1 MSINTIQE
9 ALKRF
14 GLTEKEAEIYVFLAK
29 HGVLTGGEISKLT
42 KTHRPHMYRILKS
55 LQKKGAVQSTLE
67 TPVRF
72 SSVPFEKVLDE
83 TIKFKQQEAITLEKS
98 KNSLL
103 ADWNKIYTTRIEPDV
118 GKFVVIE
125 GNLKIYSKISQLIK
139 ETRKQF
145 SAILTVQGLARME
158 QFGVFDAV
166 YTPPLKAN
174 IKFNFLTELFNQN
187 LKAVKLLKTKLK
199 QEFDL
204 KVIKRGSSFTQL
216 PRMVIKDTKEVLFFI
231 SPKSDIFGKGRDEA
245 CICTDNPSLVR
256 ALTGIFEDL
265 WQDSVDIEKKVT
277 EIKAK
282 VPPST
287 PSLTQPMLAAR
298 DYYEAFVQV
307 KKHASQLPL
316 LASRLERI
324 EHSQPMLVGRG
335 KELSQLEQSAKEALK
350 GNGNAVVISGEA
362 GIGKTRLAKELVSY
376 AKSQNFKVL
385 EFHCLQE
392 SSMPLWPVRKVLE
405 ELFNISKQDTPEVRR
420 NKISKIVEETAPEFL
435 ETISIID
442 NIIAGLSIIPAF
454 STREKF
460 ETDSSSLKLF
470 FESAGELAVL
480 SQLLAALSKRQP
492 IILFLDNL
500 HFADSSTLKLFQD
513 LARTS
518 HESRFLLV
526 GTYRQ
531 EALAK
536 TAEGLCP
543 PFLDFV
549 ERTKSGGLCERIVLK
564 RLTKDDSSFLI
575 SNILGIDNYLLAT
588 RIYKETEGNPFF
600 IIETLKFLINKKL
613 LKIVDDKWNLAEDIN
628 DLQIPPRIHDMISR
642 RISILQEEERD
653 VLDCASTI
661 GEEFSSDM
669 IEAITGLNRL
679 KLLKKLNTVERK
691 YQLIHSFDGLYRFD
705 HAKIREIL
713 YQEMSNELRREY
725 HSLIAEQLEKKFQN
739 NLDEVLN
746 QLAYHYYK
754 SGNAVKAVPYLLEAG
769 ERSGRNWA
777 IFETIQYYL
786 QALELI
792 GDDEMWKKERIK
804 ILESLGSFYSLAAE
818 HELANE
824 CYQKGIANTDDE
836 AIKDRMR
843 RKIRT
848 KKVAENGGV
857 KLAYYV
863 YGEGEPTI
871 FLLAWTAT
879 AELWIPQVTYF
890 SQRCKVVTMDV
901 RGTGESDKPLGEYT
915 MDLYVDDVKKVIDDL
930 QDKNIVFVGSF
941 FGGKIAVKY
950 VSTQP
955 GTISKLVLLSTHP
968 GPASVRPDFDKKKSE
983 ENHEQVLKY
992 PSLGVRRFWEKLV
1005 PEPRWETLREW
1016 GLKSSEKTPPEIFV
1030 KSLHNL
1036 SKEDVRPLLGKI
1048 IIPTL
1053 ILAGDKTPYVCGI
1066 VKYLK
1071 ESIPNSRAF
1080 VFEGLGLCFLNMKAT
1095 EKFNELLE
1103 SFIDTG
1109 EIKD

>member
-1 MSINTIQE
+1 
-9 ALKRF
+9 
-14 GLTEKEAEIYVFLAK
+14 LTRKEAEVYIFLAK
-29 HGVLTGGEISKLT
+29 HGVLSGGEIAKLT
-42 KTHRPHMYRILKS
+42 KTHRPHIYRILNI
-55 LQKKGAVQSTLE
+55 LQKKGFVQSTLE
-67 TPVRF
+67 APIRF

-83 TIKFKQQEAITLEKS
+83 NIKFKQQEAVSLEKS
-98 KNSLL
+98 KNGLL
-103 ADWNKIYTTRIEPDV
+103 ADWNKIYATRIEPGV
-118 GKFVVIE
+118 GKFIVIE
-125 GNLKIYSKISQLIK
+125 GSRKIYSKISQLTK
-139 ETRKQF
+139 EARRQF

-158 QFGVFDAV
+158 QFGVVDAI
-166 YTPPLKAN
+166 YTHPLRSK
-174 IKFNFLTELFNQN
+174 IKFQFLTELFNQD
-187 LKAVKLLKTKLK
+187 LKAIKLLKAKLK
-199 QEFDL
+199 PGFDL
-204 KVIKRGSSFTQL
+204 KGRNPGSSFAQL
-216 PRMVIKDTKEVLFFI
+216 PRMVIRDNEEVLFFI
-231 SPKSDIFGKGRDEA
+231 SPKSYIFGKGQDDA

-265 WQDSVDIEKKVT
+265 WKHSEDIEKKISEL
-277 EIKAK
+277 EIGWL
-282 VPPST
+282 PPK
-287 PSLTQPMLAAR
+287 PLPTQTMLATR
-298 DYYEAFVQV
+298 DYEEAFVQV

-316 LASRLERI
+316 LASQLERI
-324 EHSQPMLVGRG
+324 EHSQPRLVGRE
-335 KELSQLEQSAKEALK
+335 KELSQLEESAKMALI

-362 GIGKTRLAKELVSY
+362 GIGKTRLANELLSY
-376 AKSQNFKVL
+376 AKSQNFRVL
-385 EFHCLQE
+385 EFRCLQE
-392 SSMPLWPVRKVLE
+392 SSMPLWPVKKVLE
-405 ELFNISKQDTPEVRR
+405 ELFNISEHDTPEMRR

-454 STREKF
+454 SASEKF
-460 ETDSSSLKLF
+460 EMDSSSLKLF

-480 SQLLAALSKRQP
+480 SQLLVVLSKRQP

-500 HFADSSTLKLFQD
+500 HFADSATLKLFQD

-518 HESRFLLV
+518 HESHFLLV

-549 ERTKSGGLCERIVLK
+549 ERTKSGGLCERIELK

-575 SNILGIDNYLLAT
+575 NDILGIDNYLLAT
-588 RIYKETEGNPFF
+588 RIHKETEGNPFF
-600 IIETLKFLINKKL
+600 ILETLKFLINKKL
-613 LKIVDDKWNLAEDIN
+613 LKIVDDKWNLAEDIDN
-628 DLQIPPRIHDMISR
+628 LQIPPRIHDVISR

-653 VLDCASTI
+653 ILDCASVV

-679 KLLKKLNTVERK
+679 KLLKKLNIVERK

-713 YQEMSNELRREY
+713 YQEMSKELQREY
-725 HSLIAEQLEKKFQN
+725 HSLIAEQLENKFQD
-739 NLDEVLN
+739 NLAEVLN
-746 QLAYHYYK
+746 QLAYHCYK
-754 SGNAVKAVPYLLEAG
+754 AGDAVKAVPYLLEAG
-769 ERSGRNWA
+769 ERSGRNWS

-792 GDDEMWKKERIK
+792 GDDEMWKKERVK

-824 CYQKGIANTDDE
+824 YYRKGIASTDDE
-836 AIKDRMR
+836 AVKDRMR

-848 KKVAENGGV
+848 KKIVNNGGV

-871 FLLAWTAT
+871 FLLAWTGT

-890 SQRCKVVTMDV
+890 SQRGKVVTMDV

-915 MDLYVDDVKKVIDDL
+915 MDLYVNDVKAVIDDL
-930 QDKNIVFVGSF
+930 QEKNIVFVGSF

-950 VSTQP
+950 VSTHP

-968 GPASVRPDFDKKKSE
+968 GPASVRPNFDKKKFE
-983 ENHEQVLKY
+983 ENYEQVLKH

-1036 SKEDVRPLLGKI
+1036 SKADVRPLLGKI
-1048 IIPTL
+1048 SIPTL

-1080 VFEGLGLCFLNMKAT
+1080 VFEGLGQCFLNMKAT
-1095 EKFNELLE
+1095 EKFNEILA